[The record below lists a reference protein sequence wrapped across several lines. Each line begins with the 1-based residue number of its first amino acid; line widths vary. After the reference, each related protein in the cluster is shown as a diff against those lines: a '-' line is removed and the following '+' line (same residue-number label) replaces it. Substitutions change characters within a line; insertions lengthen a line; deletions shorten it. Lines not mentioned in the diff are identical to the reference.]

1 VIVKTNKIN
10 RKALGT
16 SSLMIATFLN
26 PLGYDILVYKLTQ
39 LTKDYWITMFVLYIC
54 AFLSFISSFISFKIG
69 NKFWGNILIT
79 FALFLNPF
87 GYDIVVYMI
96 NLVFNDYWLTMIIM
110 YVLAG
115 LFFSLSLYFYN
126 INPIRVL
133 KYNLIKLNRKIN
145 RKNG

>member
-1 VIVKTNKIN
+1 
-10 RKALGT
+10 L
-16 SSLMIATFLN
+16 
-26 PLGYDILVYKLTQ
+26 
-39 LTKDYWITMFVLYIC
+39 
-54 AFLSFISSFISFKIG
+54 
-69 NKFWGNILIT
+69 GNILIT

-110 YVLAG
+110 CVACY
-115 LFFSLSLYFYN
+115 FFSLPYFYN

-145 RKNG
+145 RKMDKNFDELLMNF